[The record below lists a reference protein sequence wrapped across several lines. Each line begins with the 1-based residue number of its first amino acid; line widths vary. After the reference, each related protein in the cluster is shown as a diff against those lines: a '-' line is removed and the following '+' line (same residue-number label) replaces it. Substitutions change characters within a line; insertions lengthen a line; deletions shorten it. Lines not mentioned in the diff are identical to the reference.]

1 MEPVATITLTLR
13 KNGELDV
20 SGPTAN
26 RLVFLGMLEL
36 ARDSVNHYHHEA
48 SKLVQPAGP
57 RLAEVLKGSPR

>member
-36 ARDSVNHYHHEA
+36 ARDVVNHHHHEVSSQLVKAPA
-48 SKLVQPAGP
+48 SALE
-57 RLAEVLKGSPR
+57 LLKGGTP